1 VTEWDT
7 EALIETNPPSLKLRR
22 GFMRENIKFKIRL
35 T

>member
-7 EALIETNPPSLKLRR
+7 EALIGADPPSLKLRR
-22 GFMRENIKFKIRL
+22 GVVRENIKFEIRR